1 MMKLAKDLGRTLEE
15 IMEISTLEFA
25 YWVAYYKL
33 QNTEREKAARKA
45 KNGRR

>member
-1 MMKLAKDLGRTLEE
+1 MMQLAKDLGRTLEE

-25 YWVAYYKL
+25 LWVAYHKL
-33 QNTEREKAARKA
+33 QHAEKQKAARKA

>member
-1 MMKLAKDLGRTLEE
+1 MLRLAKDLGRTLEE
-15 IMEISTLEFA
+15 VMEISTLEFG

-33 QNTEREKAARKA
+33 QNAEQQKAARKV